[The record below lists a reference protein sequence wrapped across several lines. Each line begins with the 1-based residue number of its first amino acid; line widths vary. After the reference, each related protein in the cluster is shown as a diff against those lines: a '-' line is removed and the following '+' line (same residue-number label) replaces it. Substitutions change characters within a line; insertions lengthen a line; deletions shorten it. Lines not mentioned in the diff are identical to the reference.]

1 MSRLLRILLICLF
14 LLPMTAEARQC
25 VLPHP
30 HPGLVRDVPPRS
42 FFLCLLAEIRDLKR
56 KQAELER
63 IVPEYKRLIAE
74 LPVPYVN
81 DNGKVSV
88 EEGRKIGSATFILT
102 ARQTGGASSLPVDQD
117 VMEALCAGR
126 HRCEISLILREIG
139 LFSAEPT
146 SSTISGPRLF
156 DYDAR
161 TGDWIR
167 GDGCVGGTLRG
178 VDGESYAG
186 ATTGGADIITEA
198 GEGCLLADADK
209 HRTIGAAHDLFER
222 DHGKGL
228 FLVAMPERRTDGRA
242 RFRCDLVIE

>member
-1 MSRLLRILLICLF
+1 MYRFFGTLLICLF
-14 LLPMTAEARQC
+14 LMPMAAHAREC
-25 VLPHP
+25 VLPSAQ
-30 HPGLVRDVPPRS
+30 PGLARDVAPRG
-42 FFLCLLAEIRDLKR
+42 FFRCILAEIRDLKK

-63 IVPEYKRLIAE
+63 IVPEYKRLLAE

-88 EEGRKIGSATFILT
+88 EEGRKIGSATFILA
-102 ARQTGGASSLPVDQD
+102 ARQTGGASSLPIDQD

-126 HRCEISLILREIG
+126 HRREISLILREIG

-146 SSTISGPRLF
+146 SSTVSGPCLF
-156 DYDAR
+156 DYDAK

-167 GDGCVGGTLRG
+167 GQGCVGGTLRG

-186 ATTGGADIITEA
+186 AATGGADIITEA
-198 GEGCLLADADK
+198 GEGCLLVDADK
-209 HRTIGAAHDLFER
+209 HRTIGAARDAFER
-222 DHGKGL
+222 DHSKGL
-228 FLVAMPERRTDGRA
+228 FLIAMPDRSEGKT